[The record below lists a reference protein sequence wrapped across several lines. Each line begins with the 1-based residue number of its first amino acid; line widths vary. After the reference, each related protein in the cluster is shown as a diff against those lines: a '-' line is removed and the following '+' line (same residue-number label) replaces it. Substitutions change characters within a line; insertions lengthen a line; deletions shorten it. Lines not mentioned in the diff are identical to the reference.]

1 MLVGSTVTLGSWV
14 FVGKGVLVGMI
25 GSGVF
30 VGNGVLVGVG
40 GSVGVNANGPTSA
53 ACEGW
58 VGRATRAISRITRLR
73 MNHVIQATPTSTGWP
88 VPLIANR
95 ESGHNPSNKTLNNDN
110 SLV

>member
-1 MLVGSTVTLGSWV
+1 MLVGS
-14 FVGKGVLVGMI
+14 GVLVGVLVGNTTLVGAVVA
-25 GSGVF
+25 GSGVL
-30 VGNGVLVGVG
+30 VGKGVLVGVG
-40 GSVGVNANGPTSA
+40 GSVGVNANDPTSA

-73 MNHVIQATPTSTGWP
+73 MNHVIQATPTSEGWP

-95 ESGHNPSNKTLNNDN
+95 ESGHDPSNETLNKDN